1 MPSRLCCQAR
11 WWRRCSSG
19 QSAGP
24 GTRSAAIAALQ
35 QDTGG
40 LLPVP
45 VLAMIHVNTPVR
57 PGVTA
62 IAALLAFSSTPALA
76 QAIAAD
82 PAAGQA
88 PAAGPPAPDG
98 TPPSAAV
105 PAVQAQPV
113 AAPSTTPDLP
123 DLPVVAAEEPKPAP
137 AGAKASVPVARKAAA
152 DAQPASPR
160 WTVTPARPAA
170 APAPAL
176 PAVADATEP
185 AAPAP
190 AATEPALAEPA
201 ESPGWLPIGGGL
213 LVLAGGAALAVT
225 RRRRKS
231 MMEPRLID
239 EPVVFRPMARVPA
252 PAPAPKASPA
262 MRAPA
267 APSAPRPATAP
278 TPARRKGDQK
288 NVLEAM
294 VAQPPSPENPF
305 VTRKLRL
312 RQARFLLRTG
322 QAPAVVPETS
332 APPRVAPD
340 RWSEM
345 RIAGQSPVRI
355 HWRPLKG

>member
-1 MPSRLCCQAR
+1 
-11 WWRRCSSG
+11 
-19 QSAGP
+19 
-24 GTRSAAIAALQ
+24 
-35 QDTGG
+35 
-40 LLPVP
+40 
-45 VLAMIHVNTPVR
+45 MIHVITPAR

-98 TPPSAAV
+98 TPPSAIV
-105 PAVQAQPV
+105 PAVQAQP
-113 AAPSTTPDLP
+113 AAAAAMPALP
-123 DLPVVAAEEPKPAP
+123 DLPVAVAEEPKPAP
-137 AGAKASVPVARKAAA
+137 VRAKAAVPVARKAAA
-152 DAQPASPR
+152 DARPASPR

-176 PAVADATEP
+176 PAIADATQP
-185 AAPAP
+185 VAPAP

-213 LVLAGGAALAVT
+213 LVLAGAAALAVT

-239 EPVVFRPMARVPA
+239 EPVNAGPAFRAR
-252 PAPAPKASPA
+252 APAPKDPPS
-262 MRAPA
+262 MRAPSA
-267 APSAPRPATAP
+267 APV
-278 TPARRKGDQK
+278 PARRKGDHT
-288 NVLEAM
+288 NILDAM

-322 QAPAVVPETS
+322 QAPAALPEAAS
-332 APPRVAPD
+332 AAPQAAAD